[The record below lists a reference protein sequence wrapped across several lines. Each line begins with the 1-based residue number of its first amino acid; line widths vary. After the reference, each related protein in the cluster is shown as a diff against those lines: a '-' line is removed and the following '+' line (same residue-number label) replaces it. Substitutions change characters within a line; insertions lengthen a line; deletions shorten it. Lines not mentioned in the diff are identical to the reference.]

1 LYVQNDLSRIKT
13 SLSNNVGHK
22 VRLKAKQGRKQV
34 IVREGV
40 IEGIY
45 PSIFT
50 VKLDVQNDIPTSERR
65 VSYSYA
71 DVLTRTVELVVCEPD
86 SED

>member
-1 LYVQNDLSRIKT
+1 MYVQNDLSRIKT

-71 DVLTRTVELVVCEPD
+71 DVLTRTVELVVCEPN

>member
-1 LYVQNDLSRIKT
+1 MYVQNDLSKIKT
-13 SLSNNVGHK
+13 NLSNNVGHK
-22 VRLKAKQGRKQV
+22 VRLKSKQGRKQIV
-34 IVREGV
+34 VREGV

-50 VKLDVQNDIPTSERR
+50 VKLDVQNDIPTTERR

-71 DVLTRTVELVVCEPD
+71 DVLTRTVELVVCEP
-86 SED
+86 EEE

>member
-1 LYVQNDLSRIKT
+1 MYVQNDLSRIKT

-71 DVLTRTVELVVCEPD
+71 AVLTRTVELVVCEPD
-86 SED
+86 SEE